1 MNPIQN
7 KNIAF
12 QDLGMID
19 YRSAWD
25 YQEKLFQEIIAIK
38 TTNRNSELSPSSNN
52 TFLPTKNYLLFC
64 EHSPV
69 FTIGK
74 SGKMNHLLAST
85 DVLNEKKISFFQ
97 TNRGG
102 DITFHGPEQIVG
114 YPIIDLEN
122 FFTDIGKYM
131 RFLEE
136 VIIKTL
142 AEYGLQ
148 GERSPGET
156 GVWLDVGKHNARK
169 ICAMGVRSSR
179 WVTMHGW
186 AFNINTDLSYFDLI
200 IPCGITNK
208 GVTSL
213 QNELGKYVDLDEVK
227 EKLFTHFEKIFEAKI
242 SSQNSD

>member
-1 MNPIQN
+1 
-7 KNIAF
+7 
-12 QDLGMID
+12 
-19 YRSAWD
+19 
-25 YQEKLFQEIIAIK
+25 
-38 TTNRNSELSPSSNN
+38 
-52 TFLPTKNYLLFC
+52 
-64 EHSPV
+64 
-69 FTIGK
+69 
-74 SGKMNHLLAST
+74 MNHLLAST
-85 DVLNEKKISFFQ
+85 DILNEKKISFFQ

-102 DITFHGPEQIVG
+102 DITFHGHEQIVG

-136 VIIKTL
+136 VIIQTL

-227 EKLFTHFEKIFEAKI
+227 EKLFTHFETIFEAKI